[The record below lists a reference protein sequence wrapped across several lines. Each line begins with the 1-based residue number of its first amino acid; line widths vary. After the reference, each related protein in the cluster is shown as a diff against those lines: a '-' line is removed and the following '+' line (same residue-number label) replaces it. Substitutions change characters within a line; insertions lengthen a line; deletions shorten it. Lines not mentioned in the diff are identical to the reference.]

1 MGSET
6 CRLFSKISITFYG
19 NRQQTV
25 TQGKGIVVS
34 ETGTLDM
41 HGKQFN
47 PTWTRLASS
56 VIPGDTRIY
65 LQHDVNWEAG
75 QKIML
80 TTAGI
85 YDLYYD
91 MNEVLTIKSVN
102 QKVVDLMT
110 PALRYHHAGPEYQ
123 NEVALLSRRILLQG
137 AEDSV
142 AGAFGGHVM
151 IMGEGRV
158 RGVEAFRMGQ
168 NNTIARYPVSLLAV
182 ANFPNLVI
190 SS

>member
-19 NRQQTV
+19 TRQQIP

-34 ETGTLDM
+34 ETGTLDL
-41 HGKQFN
+41 HGKQYN
-47 PTWTRLASS
+47 PTWTRLAAS
-56 VIPGDTRIY
+56 VFPGDTRIY
-65 LQHDVNWEAG
+65 LQHAVNWEAG

-85 YDLYYD
+85 FDLYYD
-91 MNEVLTIKSVN
+91 MNEVLTIRSVN
-102 QKVVDLMT
+102 QKVVDLVT
-110 PALRYHHAGPEYQ
+110 PARRYHHAGAEYQ

-158 RGVEAFRMGQ
+158 RGVETFRMGQ
-168 NNTIARYPVSLLAV
+168 NNTIARYPVSYATL
-182 ANFPNLVI
+182 PNTF
-190 SS
+190 